1 MTQLTR
7 LIPNDRIIRLQGAII
22 IAVAL
27 LFAGLLGS
35 RFFSLGNFQSIA
47 SQLPILGLL
56 ALGMGITM
64 LTGGINLSIIAGAN
78 ACSLVMAAIIV
89 SHPDQPLF
97 LALALVAGLLV
108 AVAIG
113 ALNGA
118 LVAWIGV
125 SPILASL
132 GTMTLITGLNILLSN
147 GAVISGFPAAI
158 QFLGNGAVLGVPVA
172 LILFLLV
179 AAGLWLLLEHTT
191 LGRSLYL
198 IGSNEQA
205 TRFSGVNTA
214 RVQVAVYILSALLG
228 WGAALLMM
236 AKFNSAK
243 AGYGES
249 YLLVTILA
257 SVLGGINP
265 DGGFGRILGLVL
277 ALIVWQRP
285 NLLLLDEPTNHLD
298 LDMRQALTEALIDFE
313 GALVVV
319 SHDRHLLRST
329 TDDLYLVHDGQVEPF
344 EGDLDDYQQWLVDL
358 QRQESQ
364 QDAPEKES
372 GGNSA
377 QARKDQKRREAEF
390 RTQTQPLRKQIA
402 RLEQQMEKL
411 GAELAAVE
419 EQLADPALY
428 DISRKAELT
437 DCLQKQS
444 QAKSALEETEMTWLD
459 AQEQLEQLTQ
469 AFEA

>member
-1 MTQLTR
+1 MTHSKMTQPKLTQLTR
-7 LIPNDRIIRLQGAII
+7 FIPNDRIIRLQSAII
-22 IAVAL
+22 VVVAL
-27 LFAGLLGS
+27 LFAALLGS

-47 SQLPILGLL
+47 SQLPILGML

-89 SHPDQPLF
+89 NHPDQPLF
-97 LALALVAGLLV
+97 LGLALLAGLLV

-113 ALNGA
+113 MLNGV
-118 LVAWIGV
+118 LVAKIGV

-158 QFLGNGAVLGVPVA
+158 QYLGNGNIFGIPVA
-172 LILFLLV
+172 LLLFLAV
-179 AAGLWLLLEHTT
+179 SVGLWLLLEHTT

-198 IGSNEQA
+198 VGSNEQA

-214 RVQVAVYILSALLG
+214 RVQIAVYVLSALLG

-265 DGGFGRILGLVL
+265 DGGFGRVLGLVL
-277 ALIVWQRP
+277 ALIVLQMLESGL
-285 NLLLLDEPTNHLD
+285 NLLGVSSYLT
-298 LDMRQALTEALIDFE
+298 MALWGGVLILFIAL
-313 GALVVV
+313 
-319 SHDRHLLRST
+319 
-329 TDDLYLVHDGQVEPF
+329 Q
-344 EGDLDDYQQWLVDL
+344 
-358 QRQESQ
+358 
-364 QDAPEKES
+364 
-372 GGNSA
+372 N
-377 QARKDQKRREAEF
+377 RK
-390 RTQTQPLRKQIA
+390 
-402 RLEQQMEKL
+402 
-411 GAELAAVE
+411 V
-419 EQLADPALY
+419 
-428 DISRKAELT
+428 
-437 DCLQKQS
+437 
-444 QAKSALEETEMTWLD
+444 
-459 AQEQLEQLTQ
+459 
-469 AFEA
+469 